1 MGWFSKPGKATPVA
15 ASAGPDPA
23 LEALILVLD
32 TLESESESELSAA
45 YKKLAD
51 RLRWPPA
58 PTGVVREV
66 SRLLGQRKKAAAARP
81 TPTNSAEFGDL
92 ARTLANTMRRAA
104 LLDPSLDRRI
114 AEFRNAVPN
123 RMGVAE
129 ARALDQEAKAL
140 DQFARPVRQR
150 TVDDRREM
158 TRMLREVSKELA
170 HAGSTGSHLHDCV
183 ALVVDSL
190 EHQPA
195 PESVAEAR
203 RHLLAQ
209 IRDVAADLDQLRG
222 DLETAQDQS
231 RGLEVLLESQ
241 AAELLDVKSRSALD
255 PLTEVCNRG
264 TFDKALDPLTEV
276 CNRGTFDKALVEMVK
291 RSGSTGQPLS
301 LLILDL
307 DRFKGIN
314 DRYGHPA
321 GDKVLIAVAAAMV
334 GQVRDVDL
342 VARVGGEEFAILLP
356 GAAEE
361 VAQSVAERIRAAV
374 AATTFLTDDGQRFE
388 ATLSLGAGR
397 LADSEDGA
405 ALYGRVDRA
414 LYEAKESGRNQ
425 TILAA

>member
-51 RLRWPPA
+51 RLRRPPA

-150 TVDDRREM
+150 AVDDRREM

-170 HAGSTGSHLHDCV
+170 HAGSTGSHLHDRV

-195 PESVAEAR
+195 PENVAEAR

-241 AAELLDVKSRSALD
+241 AAELLDVKSRS
-255 PLTEVCNRG
+255 
-264 TFDKALDPLTEV
+264 ALDPLTEV